1 MLPDQSINMFLADWF
16 GGLPVN
22 ILWTSRL
29 LLIEIFVQ
37 TAIFPDYTW
46 LKYKLFLS
54 LLKPHSTCIL
64 FLLLVRKLWQCNQR
78 MQPWLCFMVPVIAF
92 YLSAHFNFWF
102 LVCIFCLI
110 WGGESPASF
119 FNCKY
124 SDVQIYVTFT
134 FFSWIFDLFFLY
146 IYIHIYIETKQKFT
160 NFTNLTLHPTHIGI
174 EEIWHHAT
182 NTNSNKRV

>member
-1 MLPDQSINMFLADWF
+1 MLLDQSINMFLADWF

-54 LLKPHSTCIL
+54 LLKPHSICIL

-110 WGGESPASF
+110 WGGESSASF

-124 SDVQIYVTFT
+124 SDV
-134 FFSWIFDLFFLY
+134 LY
-146 IYIHIYIETKQKFT
+146 IWQSSAPGVLSTLVTSVVLYS
-160 NFTNLTLHPTHIGI
+160 LT
-174 EEIWHHAT
+174 WAT
-182 NTNSNKRV
+182 LMSPG